1 MKRERG
7 CCQAP
12 ARAAAAVPHRKPGH
26 TALPPPQRRSDSSGG
41 GDQRAAE
48 RCQAPSCVEH
58 TLLSAQVEPHRAPA
72 APLISTASLGN
83 QFRPSLPARDVQ
95 TQGTRAKGN
104 AELCHRHHHYRSFL
118 VCLALTSPRKGPAPG
133 TRGAALGSPAHH
145 SREFWDQKAKGSTW
159 QAPSIQQREG
169 CRAGRGCATTPAPA
183 LIPRTDW
190 PGPAAQSRGKRQRKG
205 QGRERTVLDRC
216 SRLKYLEG
224 VNTERREDLFRE
236 PRGRKAKK

>member
-1 MKRERG
+1 MSAHSGGFGTGCCRGPGRRSRGSCPLLGHPGPAEPGTRAVLEARRAVPAAKPNRVTPAGQTERQEREQMKRERG

-104 AELCHRHHHYRSFL
+104 AELCHRHHH
-118 VCLALTSPRKGPAPG
+118 
-133 TRGAALGSPAHH
+133 
-145 SREFWDQKAKGSTW
+145 
-159 QAPSIQQREG
+159 
-169 CRAGRGCATTPAPA
+169 
-183 LIPRTDW
+183 
-190 PGPAAQSRGKRQRKG
+190 
-205 QGRERTVLDRC
+205 
-216 SRLKYLEG
+216 
-224 VNTERREDLFRE
+224 
-236 PRGRKAKK
+236 